1 MLFTLTT
8 THQPATDLGYLLG
21 KHPDRIQS
29 FELASG
35 RALVFFPEA
44 THERCSATLA
54 LDVDPVGLTR
64 NRTET
69 FGLEPYVND
78 RPYVASSWLSVA
90 IARIFSSA
98 MQGKCRDRPELA
110 GQALDLEVELP
121 VVSLRG
127 GEGLL
132 RELFEP
138 LGYQLDAAPL
148 PLDPVLAA
156 REPDAAVWRASR
168 YFRVQLKGK
177 LRLSA
182 LLSHLYV
189 LLPVMD
195 DDKHYWVDETEVE
208 KLLARGAGWLEQHP
222 LKERIT
228 KRYLKHQRG
237 LTAQAIE
244 RLKHDTEEAAEVLD
258 PRRAEAEERALEDLA
273 SRAEA
278 VTPPEAEKPKP
289 LDEQRREVVLE
300 ELAACGAAR
309 VLDLGC
315 GEGKLLRRLVKQKQL
330 TRLVGCDVSLPSLI
344 RAAEKLHLDPDT
356 VDRHDPDARV
366 NILQSSLC
374 YRDARLRGFDAACL
388 IEVIEHLDA
397 SRLGALEH
405 NLFGDAKPKCVLVST
420 PNREYNVK
428 FPGLADGTLRH
439 RDHRFEWTRSEF
451 QAWANAAAARHRYT
465 VRFRDIGPVDALH
478 GGPTQLAVFTASQE
492 AACN

>member
-21 KHPDRIQS
+21 KHPDRVQS

-44 THERCSATLA
+44 SHERCSATLA

-64 NRTET
+64 DRTET
-69 FGLEPYVND
+69 FDLEPYVND

-90 IARIFSSA
+90 IARVFSSA

-110 GQALDLEVELP
+110 GEALDFEVELP

-138 LGYQLDAAPL
+138 LGYQLEASAL
-148 PLDPVLAA
+148 ALDPVLAA
-156 REPDAAVWRASR
+156 REPEAEVWHATR
-168 YFRVQLKGK
+168 YFRVQLRGK
-177 LRLSA
+177 LRLA
-182 LLSHLYV
+182 ELLSHLYV

-195 DDKHYWVDETEVE
+195 DNKHYWVDETEVE

-244 RLKHDTEEAAEVLD
+244 RLQPDTEEATEVLD
-258 PRRAEAEERALEDLA
+258 PRHAEAEERALEEL
-273 SRAEA
+273 
-278 VTPPEAEKPKP
+278 VGPPEPRAEKPKP

-300 ELAACGAAR
+300 ELATCGAAR

-315 GEGKLLRRLVKQKQL
+315 GEGKLLRRLAKQKQFS
-330 TRLVGCDVSLPSLI
+330 RVVGCDVSLPSLI
-344 RAAEKLHLDPDT
+344 RAAEKLRIDPDA
-356 VDRHDPDARV
+356 VDRHDPEARV

-397 SRLGALEH
+397 NRLGALEH
-405 NLFGDAKPKCVLVST
+405 SLFADAKPQCVLVST
-420 PNREYNVK
+420 PNREYNVN
-428 FPGLADGTLRH
+428 FPGLADGKLRH
-439 RDHRFEWTRSEF
+439 RDHRFEWTRGEF
-451 QAWANAAAARHRYT
+451 QAWATSVAARHQYS
-465 VRFRDIGPVDALH
+465 VRFRDIGQLDPAH
-478 GGPTQLAVFTASQE
+478 GAPTQLAVFTATQE

>member
-1 MLFTLTT
+1 SNARRGSAASVARPHGGRRQERSCTALVPPAWGKSGRLTMLFTLTT

-44 THERCSATLA
+44 HHERCSATLA

-64 NRTET
+64 DRTET

-90 IARIFSSA
+90 IARVFSSA

-110 GQALDLEVELP
+110 AEALDFEVELP

-138 LGYQLDAAPL
+138 LGYQLEVAPL
-148 PLDPVLAA
+148 PLDQVLAA
-156 REPDAAVWRASR
+156 REPDADVWRGSR

-177 LRLSA
+177 LRLSE

-195 DDKHYWVDETEVE
+195 DNKHYWVDETEVE

-222 LKERIT
+222 LRERIT
-228 KRYLKHQRG
+228 RRYLKHQRG

-244 RLKHDTEEAAEVLD
+244 RLQPDTEEATEVLD
-258 PRRAEAEERALEDLA
+258 ARRAEAEERALEEQV
-273 SRAEA
+273 SRAEQ
-278 VTPPEAEKPKP
+278 TEKPKP

-300 ELAACGAAR
+300 ELAACAAAR

-315 GEGKLLRRLVKQKQL
+315 GEGKLLRRLAKQKQF
-330 TRLVGCDVSLPSLI
+330 TRVVGCDVSLPSLI
-344 RAAEKLHLDPDT
+344 RAAEKLRLDPDA
-356 VDRHDPDARV
+356 VDRFDPEARV
-366 NILQSSLC
+366 TILQSSLC
-374 YRDARLRGFDAACL
+374 YRDARLRGFDAAC
-388 IEVIEHLDA
+388 
-397 SRLGALEH
+397 
-405 NLFGDAKPKCVLVST
+405 
-420 PNREYNVK
+420 
-428 FPGLADGTLRH
+428 
-439 RDHRFEWTRSEF
+439 
-451 QAWANAAAARHRYT
+451 
-465 VRFRDIGPVDALH
+465 
-478 GGPTQLAVFTASQE
+478 
-492 AACN
+492 

>member
-44 THERCSATLA
+44 HHERCSATLA

-64 NRTET
+64 DRTET

-90 IARIFSSA
+90 IARVFSSA

-110 GQALDLEVELP
+110 GEALDFEVELP

-138 LGYQLDAAPL
+138 LGYQLEAAPL

-156 REPDAAVWRASR
+156 REPDADVWRGSR

-195 DDKHYWVDETEVE
+195 DTKHYWVDETEVE

-244 RLKHDTEEAAEVLD
+244 RLQPDTEEATEVLD
-258 PRRAEAEERALEDLA
+258 ARRAEAEERALEEQA
-273 SRAEA
+273 SRAEQ
-278 VTPPEAEKPKP
+278 TEKPKP

-300 ELAACGAAR
+300 ELAACAAAR

-315 GEGKLLRRLVKQKQL
+315 GEGKLLRRLAKQKQF
-330 TRLVGCDVSLPSLI
+330 TRVVGCDVSLPSLI
-344 RAAEKLHLDPDT
+344 RAAEKLHLDPDA
-356 VDRHDPDARV
+356 VDRFDPEARV

-388 IEVIEHLDA
+388 IEVVEHLDA

-405 NLFGDAKPKCVLVST
+405 SLFGDARPKCVLVST
-420 PNREYNVK
+420 PNREYNVN
-428 FPGLADGTLRH
+428 FPGLADGRLRH

-451 QAWANAAAARHRYT
+451 RAWANAIAARHQYA
-465 VRFRDIGPVDALH
+465 VRFRDIGQVDAAH
-478 GGPTQLAVFTASQE
+478 GSPTQLAVFTASQG

>member
-44 THERCSATLA
+44 HHERCSATLA

-64 NRTET
+64 DRTET

-90 IARIFSSA
+90 IARVFSSA

-110 GQALDLEVELP
+110 AEALDFEVELP

-138 LGYQLDAAPL
+138 LGYQLEVAPL

-156 REPDAAVWRASR
+156 REPDADVWRGSR

-177 LRLSA
+177 LRLSE

-195 DDKHYWVDETEVE
+195 DNKHYWVDETEVE

-228 KRYLKHQRG
+228 RRYLKHQRG

-244 RLKHDTEEAAEVLD
+244 RLQPDTEEATEVLD
-258 PRRAEAEERALEDLA
+258 ARRAEAEERALEEQV
-273 SRAEA
+273 SRAEQ
-278 VTPPEAEKPKP
+278 TEKPKP

-300 ELAACGAAR
+300 ELLACGATR

-315 GEGKLLRRLVKQKQL
+315 GEGKLLRRLAKQKQF
-330 TRLVGCDVSLPSLI
+330 TRVVGCDVSLPSLI
-344 RAAEKLHLDPDT
+344 RAAEKLRLDPDA
-356 VDRHDPDARV
+356 VDRFDPEARV
-366 NILQSSLC
+366 TILQSSLC
-374 YRDARLRGFDAACL
+374 YRDARLRGFGAACL

-405 NLFGDAKPKCVLVST
+405 SLFGDARPKCVLVST
-420 PNREYNVK
+420 PNREYNVN
-428 FPGLADGTLRH
+428 FPGLADGRLRH

-451 QAWANAAAARHRYT
+451 RAWANDIAARHQYA
-465 VRFRDIGPVDALH
+465 VRFRDIGQVDAAH
-478 GGPTQLAVFTASQE
+478 GSPTQLAVFTASQGAE
-492 AACN
+492 CN